1 MELVRHHAEARSRL
15 AELRRSGG
23 SLGMVPT
30 MGFLHDGHQSLMT
43 AARRENDRVVVSIF
57 VNPTQFGPNE
67 DFERYP
73 RSLERDLAV
82 CEAAGVDWVYAPAVE
97 DLYPH
102 GPGTMV
108 VPPAELTDRL
118 CGAFR
123 PGHFAGVATVVT
135 KLLALWQPERAYF
148 GQKDFQQTVV
158 VRRLVDD
165 LCLPVSV
172 VVAPTVREP
181 DGLAMSS
188 RNVYL
193 SPEER
198 SRALALPR
206 ALQSGWEAARRAGA
220 SPEAVLE
227 AARSVLAE
235 VPGLSVQYVEVVDPL
250 TLGPATDLAGDR
262 VVLVAAYAG
271 TTRLIDNASLAGPPP
286 IEAPSRPEGMS

>member
-1 MELVRHHAEARSRL
+1 MELIRHHAEARHRL
-15 AELRRSGG
+15 SELRRQGG

-30 MGFLHDGHQSLMT
+30 MGFLHDGHQSLM
-43 AARRENDRVVVSIF
+43 AEARRGDDRVVVSLF

-73 RSLERDLAV
+73 RNLEGDLAV
-82 CEAAGVDWVYAPAVE
+82 CEAAGVDWVYAPPVE
-97 DLYPH
+97 DLYPQ

-108 VPPAELTDRL
+108 VPPPELTERL

-135 KLLALWQPERAYF
+135 KLFAMWQPDRAYF
-148 GQKDFQQTVV
+148 GQKDYQQTVV
-158 VRRLVDD
+158 IRRLVSD
-165 LCLPVSV
+165 LRLPVEV

-193 SPEER
+193 SPEAR
-198 SRALALPR
+198 QRARALPR
-206 ALQSGWEAARRAGA
+206 ALQAAWEAARRPGS
-220 SPEAVLE
+220 SPEVVRD

-235 VPGLSVQYVEVVDPL
+235 VPELSVQYVEVVDPL
-250 TLGPATDLAGDR
+250 TLGPTTDLAGDR

-271 TTRLIDNASLAGPPP
+271 ETRLIDNVSLAGPPP
-286 IEAPSRPEGMS
+286 IQATSPLEGMS

>member
-1 MELVRHHAEARSRL
+1 MELIRHHAEARKLVS
-15 AELRRSGG
+15 ELRHGGG
-23 SLGMVPT
+23 SLGMIPT

-43 AARRENDRVVVSIF
+43 AARREHDRVVVSIF

-67 DFERYP
+67 DFARYP
-73 RSLERDLAV
+73 RNLERDLAV
-82 CEAAGVDWVYAPAVE
+82 CEAAGVDWVYAPSVE

-108 VPPAELTDRL
+108 VPPADLTDRL

-135 KLLALWQPERAYF
+135 KLFALWQPDAAYF
-148 GQKDFQQTVV
+148 GQKDYQQTVV
-158 VRRLVDD
+158 IRRLVDD

-172 VVAPTVREP
+172 VVVPTVREA

-193 SPEER
+193 APED
-198 SRALALPR
+198 RARAVTLPR
-206 ALQSGWEAARRAGA
+206 ALQAAWEAARRPGA
-220 SPEAVLE
+220 TPAIVLN

-235 VPGLSVQYVEVVDPL
+235 VPELSVQYVEVVDPL
-250 TLGPATDLAGDR
+250 TLKPATDLANER

-271 TTRLIDNASLAGPPP
+271 ATRLIDNASLAGPPP
-286 IEAPSRPEGMS
+286 IASPEVIS